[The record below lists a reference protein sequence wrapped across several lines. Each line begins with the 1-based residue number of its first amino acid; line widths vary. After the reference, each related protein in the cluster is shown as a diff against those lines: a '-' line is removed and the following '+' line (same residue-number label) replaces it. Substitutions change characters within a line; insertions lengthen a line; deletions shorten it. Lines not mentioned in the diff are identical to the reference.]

1 MKKYFKYII
10 AIFAVTILIS
20 SCEEEFE
27 PGATEA
33 FDYSGDWYYQLQL
46 EDGTVLADFDY
57 HGDMLLTYNTANN
70 TSNEVWFDDP
80 GYLFFKAKFTLNGSS
95 ESFSSQS
102 SQLNLYEIG
111 PPSDFPEVD
120 GAEHKDTIAYG
131 EVELLEGKILEDAAK
146 VYADRENAPSD
157 SIYLKVQFNSVVYTY
172 LIDMNV
178 SGSDTTYT
186 PVQQGDFESLED
198 YEIYVASGHRQTGW
212 EVYL

>member
-1 MKKYFKYII
+1 MSKIIYIFGIMFI
-10 AIFAVTILIS
+10 ALIIS

-46 EDGTVLADFDY
+46 EDGTVLGDFDY
-57 HGDMLLTYNTANN
+57 HGDMLLTYNTADN

-80 GYLFFKAKFTLNGSS
+80 GYLFFKSKFQLNGSQ
-95 ESFSSQS
+95 ESFSGATPA
-102 SQLNLYEIG
+102 LNLYEIG
-111 PPSDFPEVD
+111 LPSDFPKVD

-146 VYADRENAPSD
+146 VYADMQNAPSD
-157 SIYLKVQFNSVVYTY
+157 SIYLKLQFNSVVYTY

-186 PVQQGDFESLED
+186 PIQQGDFESLED
-198 YEIYVASGHRQTGW
+198 FEIYVASGHRQTGW